1 MRWCSACGS
10 RANGLHGQL
19 RTLLRFLTVLLL
31 LAAAA
36 EGRSFEVAAA
46 PEPTEVF
53 IADSLGV
60 DNRQTAQGK
69 SADLREFAPLPKL
82 PDLRELP
89 EFQRGGASWY
99 GPGFH
104 GRRTANGERFDMHA
118 LTAAHPTLPFGTKV
132 RVRSLVNGREVEVR
146 ITDRGPY
153 SRGRIIDLSRAAAVA
168 LDMLGMGIKA
178 VALVRLENNR
188 YLPSVPTGR
197 YAMPVESALRG
208 PESGPGLQTGAAK
221 ATALPDR

>member
-1 MRWCSACGS
+1 M
-10 RANGLHGQL
+10 
-19 RTLLRFLTVLLL
+19 LRFLMVLLL
-31 LAAAA
+31 LAGAA

-46 PEPTEVF
+46 SEPLEVWV
-53 IADSLGV
+53 ADGLGV
-60 DNRQTAQGK
+60 DDSQAALGR
-69 SADLREFAPLPKL
+69 SADLRELAQLPKL
-82 PDLRELP
+82 PKLAELAELP
-89 EFQRGGASWY
+89 ELSEFQRGGASWY

-168 LDMLGMGIKA
+168 LDMLGLGIKA
-178 VALVRLENNR
+178 VALVRLENKQNS
-188 YLPSVPTGR
+188 PSSTPTSR
-197 YAMPVESALRG
+197 YAIPVESARLG
-208 PESGPGLQTGAAK
+208 PESGRGLQTGAAK